1 MAPNKASSPRWA
13 HQQKEFDEHR
23 DRRSRA
29 YIWPMRSGKSRGVID
44 VACYRFGKGDVE
56 GVIVIAP
63 NGVHLNYARN
73 EAITRGF
80 NVVVCKGIAT
90 AVGSGCTSG
99 NWDGGWKVF
108 VDCNGDQTISA
119 STCPGN
125 SDEAVLRVHP
135 ALSSE
140 WTLRGDSHV
149 PNYIT
154 FKAIGLPNTNGTL
167 VFCQGGV
174 LHSGN
179 QPRSAAVTVNRT
191 GRARVLSYNAYGE
204 PLDNQGSALTSCH
217 T

>member
-1 MAPNKASSPRWA
+1 MTRVNALPRGLSLIELLVTLSIA
-13 HQQKEFDEHR
+13 VVLLTV
-23 DRRSRA
+23 
-29 YIWPMRSGKSRGVID
+29 GVPSFVD
-44 VACYRFGKGDVE
+44 M
-56 GVIVIAP
+56 IAA
-63 NGVHLNYARN
+63 NTAVSYANDLLADLNYARN

-191 GRARVLSYNAYGE
+191 GRARVLSYNAYGV